1 MKEILPFTLLTPQG
15 LITKGEATLLYVD
28 TVSGPVGITPNHD
41 TFLAR
46 LPKKAKVH
54 IYLPEG
60 EKTYLAE
67 EGFCLVDPDKITLWS
82 VSFSSLS

>member
-1 MKEILPFTLLTPQG
+1 MAVLKSYIIFFYPD
-15 LITKGEATLLYVD
+15 Y
-28 TVSGPVGITPNHD
+28 TVGFGITPNHD